1 MYTINGYMNEGEI
14 NSTLVIREVYKEE
27 MMY

>member
-14 NSTLVIREVYKEE
+14 NSALVIREVYKEE